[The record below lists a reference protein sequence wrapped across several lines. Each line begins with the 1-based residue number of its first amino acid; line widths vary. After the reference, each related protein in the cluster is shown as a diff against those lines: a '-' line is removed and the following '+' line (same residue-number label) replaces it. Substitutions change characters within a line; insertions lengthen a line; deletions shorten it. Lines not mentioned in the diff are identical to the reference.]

1 MSDLNPHLH
10 PLRTIAQLGDMTHI
24 QPAYLVTLG
33 ALASLPNTTPAQ
45 EAHAALAEV
54 ITPHLLHVMMMH
66 FALNATPSRNIWPMG
81 DLIAP
86 MHPKSIQHMVYP
98 KWGQY
103 LGLIERYHPRIDNR
117 RAATKVLDS
126 RMSGMTVREFIPI
139 IGASLTA
146 NHIDSFLDRLEMTNH
161 E

>member
-1 MSDLNPHLH
+1 
-10 PLRTIAQLGDMTHI
+10 
-24 QPAYLVTLG
+24 
-33 ALASLPNTTPAQ
+33 
-45 EAHAALAEV
+45 
-54 ITPHLLHVMMMH
+54 
-66 FALNATPSRNIWPMG
+66 MG

-98 KWGQY
+98 KWGEY
-103 LGLIERYHPRIDNR
+103 LGLIERHHPCGDHR

-146 NHIDSFLDRLEMTNH
+146 NHIDSFISRLEMISH

>member
-1 MSDLNPHLH
+1 MTNPHLI
-10 PLRTIAQLGDMTHI
+10 PLRTIAELGDMTHI
-24 QPAYLVTLG
+24 HQAYLVTVG

-45 EAHAALAEV
+45 QAHAALAEV
-54 ITPHLLHVMMMH
+54 ITPHLLHVLMMH
-66 FALNATPSRNIWPMG
+66 FALNPTPARNIWPMG

-86 MHPKSIQHMVYP
+86 MHPKSISHMVYP
-98 KWGQY
+98 KWGEY
-103 LGLIERYHPRIDNR
+103 LGLIERHHPCTDHR
-117 RAATKVLDS
+117 RAATRVLDS

-146 NHIDSFLDRLEMTNH
+146 NHIDNFLARLEMTNH